1 MIFIGMFVVGIL
13 GFIMGEAVSAAMRN
27 DESGR
32 QDDSG
37 LTWVLKIIFALVF
50 MGIVLKS
57 CG

>member
-1 MIFIGMFVVGIL
+1 MFVVGIL
-13 GFIMGEAVSAAMRN
+13 GFILGEAVSASMRN

-32 QDDSG
+32 QDDTG
-37 LTWVLKIIFALVF
+37 LTWVLKIVFALLF

>member
-1 MIFIGMFVVGIL
+1 VIFIGMFVVGIL
-13 GFIMGEAVSAAMRN
+13 GFILGEAVSASMRN

-32 QDDSG
+32 QDDTG
-37 LTWVLKIIFALVF
+37 LTWVLKIVFALLF